1 MTANISKCSDYAIR
15 TPREQDRVPIEFAHE
30 KIGCARKLAAVCN
43 RMGERIED
51 GPCFCRVAFRQKV
64 KVAVARDGI
73 FIEITPIIPTKRN
86 AFLNEL

>member
-1 MTANISKCSDYAIR
+1 
-15 TPREQDRVPIEFAHE
+15 
-30 KIGCARKLAAVCN
+30 
-43 RMGERIED
+43 MGERIED

-64 KVAVARDGI
+64 KVAVSRDGI